1 MKLFVL
7 IIMCCFTATAFSQ
20 GIPSVK
26 VEELVKQYSNAKG
39 VTVVNFWSTWCKPC
53 QEEMPGFLSVTDSL
67 KSKGVNLLLVS
78 LDTKDVYTN
87 GKLKAFVNKKKWG
100 APMVWLNET
109 DADRY
114 CPAVDKTWSGVIPVT
129 LIINPAKNYTKFYEA
144 ALNKEELINAITEA
158 L

>member
-1 MKLFVL
+1 MKLFVV
-7 IIMCCFTATAFSQ
+7 IMFSCFTATAYTQ
-20 GIPSVK
+20 DIPSVK
-26 VEELVKQYSNAKG
+26 VEELVNQYSNAKG

-53 QEEMPGFLSVTDSL
+53 QEEMPIFLSVTDSL
-67 KSKGVNLLLVS
+67 KSKGVSLLLVS

-87 GKLKAFVNKKKWG
+87 GKLKAFVNKKKWV

-129 LIINPAKNYTKFYEA
+129 LIINPTKNYSKFYEA
-144 ALNKEELINAITEA
+144 ALNKAELLKGIEEA